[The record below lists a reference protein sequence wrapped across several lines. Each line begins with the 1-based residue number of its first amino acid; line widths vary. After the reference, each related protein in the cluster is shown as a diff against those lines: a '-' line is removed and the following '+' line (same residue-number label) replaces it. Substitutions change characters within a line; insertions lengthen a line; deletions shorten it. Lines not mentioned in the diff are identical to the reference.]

1 MFGELWK
8 RKQAVIAWEWDLES
22 FEEEEQPM
30 PEYVAKVEKE
40 KGYFNRRFMTTY
52 NLCYNILIRF
62 KL

>member
-40 KGYFNRRFMTTY
+40 KGYFNHTFGT
-52 NLCYNILIRF
+52 I
-62 KL
+62 

>member
-40 KGYFNRRFMTTY
+40 KGYLNNRFGS
-52 NLCYNILIRF
+52 I
-62 KL
+62 